1 MDFAPTT
8 PVGTPV
14 CARDSVGGA
23 LSEAQSENCVSL
35 NVSKPKSGKREGV
48 CARLKARD
56 RAVQNIMTMQK
67 FCIPI
72 TALSAPEAFGFFRL
86 TSWLKYSKC
95 AAIRQSG
102 RIPENGATQ
111 TCAAR

>member
-1 MDFAPTT
+1 M
-8 PVGTPV
+8 
-14 CARDSVGGA
+14 
-23 LSEAQSENCVSL
+23 
-35 NVSKPKSGKREGV
+35 
-48 CARLKARD
+48 
-56 RAVQNIMTMQK
+56 AVQNIMTMQK
-67 FCIPI
+67 GFRFCILI
-72 TALSAPEAFGFFRL
+72 MALAAPEAFGFFRL